1 MSFSPRRG
9 ETAIRVEN
17 LGKAYRIVRFQD
29 RPDTLKE
36 VVTEGVRRAF
46 RRIGGRPWAGPRAQE
61 EVWALR
67 EVTFEVPR
75 GVVAGIVGGNGA
87 GKSTLLKILSR
98 ITEPTTGYAQ
108 IHGRVRS
115 LLEVGTGFHPEL
127 TGRDNIALN
136 GAILGM
142 SRAQI
147 RSSFDAIV
155 AFAGVERFIDTPVK
169 RYSSGMYLRLAF
181 AVGAHLQADILIVD
195 EVLAVGDAEFQSKC
209 LGKMS
214 EVASEGRTVLFTSHN
229 MKAIQRLCDRCL
241 LLKAG
246 RLVDY
251 DATESIVR
259 RYMLTGTAA
268 ALPLEW
274 INVEHVARTGTGQAR
289 FQGVQYTSHNT
300 AAACEPYPDGAL
312 EFRFV
317 IDADVPQSV
326 GSLTVTIRDHHGTR
340 LVSADSLA
348 TRRSIQLNGGKNTVR
363 LTIRALHLLPGEYV
377 VGLWLADTVG
387 EVMDSLEAAFTMRV
401 VDVASSGA
409 GLGPDGVV
417 TCDIDVEESE

>member
-1 MSFSPRRG
+1 M
-9 ETAIRVEN
+9 AIRVEN
-17 LGKAYRIVRFQD
+17 LGKAYRILRFQD

-46 RRIGGRPWAGPRAQE
+46 RRIGGRSWAGPRAQE

-67 EVTFEVPR
+67 EVTFEIPR
-75 GVVAGIVGGNGA
+75 GAVAGIIGGNGA

-209 LGKMS
+209 LDKMS
-214 EVASEGRTVLFTSHN
+214 EVAREGRTVLFTSHN
-229 MKAIQRLCDRCL
+229 MNAIQRLCDRCL

-259 RYMLTGTAA
+259 RYMLGATAA

-300 AAACEPYPDGAL
+300 AAACEPYSDGAL
-312 EFRFV
+312 EFGFA
-317 IDADVPQSV
+317 IDADVSRSV
-326 GSLTVTIRDHHGTR
+326 GSLTVTIRDHQGTR
-340 LVSADSLA
+340 LVSADALA
-348 TRRSIQLNGGKNTVR
+348 TRRSIQLHAGKNRVR
-363 LTIRALHLLPGEYV
+363 MTIRALHLLPGEYV
-377 VGLWLADTVG
+377 VGLWLADTIG

-417 TCDIDVEESE
+417 TCDVDVEEST